1 MGKTSAM
8 KAPVQFLSNLIHPS
22 HQQGTVTY
30 ILSGSPG
37 DFNIT
42 YTASHAVTFQEP
54 HVTKKWKRSFTV
66 KEGEFVYFS
75 AQSNTRHARL
85 KVKIKVNG
93 KVFRES
99 LAEGDYAIATAAG
112 CVHCN
117 K

>member
-1 MGKTSAM
+1 M
-8 KAPVQFLSNLIHPS
+8 KAPVQFLSNLIHPI

-54 HVTKKWKRSFTV
+54 HITKKWKRSFTV
-66 KEGEFVYFS
+66 KDGEFVYFS

-93 KVFRES
+93 KIFRES

-112 CVHCN
+112 CIHCDI
-117 K
+117 

>member
-1 MGKTSAM
+1 
-8 KAPVQFLSNLIHPS
+8 
-22 HQQGTVTY
+22 
-30 ILSGSPG
+30 LSGSPG

-42 YTASHAVTFQEP
+42 YTASNAVTFQEP
-54 HVTKKWKRSFTV
+54 HVTKKWKRSFSV

-75 AQSNTRHARL
+75 AQSNTRNARL

-99 LAEGDYAIATAAG
+99 LAEGDYAIAIAAG
-112 CVHCN
+112 CVHCY